1 MIVSTNQSL
10 MDIDSIHKH
19 DNHQITHFLGFF
31 KHEKKSLIKKEKKN
45 KLKSIMLALKF
56 DEVIDFLYSRL
67 MQGSLTEHL
76 TSKATKSLSN
86 ISN

>member
-1 MIVSTNQSL
+1 
-10 MDIDSIHKH
+10 
-19 DNHQITHFLGFF
+19 
-31 KHEKKSLIKKEKKN
+31 
-45 KLKSIMLALKF
+45 MLALKF